1 MCGITLQASSN
12 SVILNGKNHD
22 PQTQGPKG
30 GFKAQRR
37 SL

>member
-22 PQTQGPKG
+22 PQTNAETEGRVQ
-30 GFKAQRR
+30 
-37 SL
+37 STT